1 MKGVQIN
8 ESDYVKDCACLLNA
22 VYINEVE
29 SASEH
34 WSTDLRFINGNVN
47 FSFTQTKADICGFE
61 TYDSEVTNTIL
72 IFCQKCGTHT
82 LNVNDVCSHC
92 E

>member
-47 FSFTQTKADICGFE
+47 FSFT
-61 TYDSEVTNTIL
+61 
-72 IFCQKCGTHT
+72 
-82 LNVNDVCSHC
+82 
-92 E
+92 